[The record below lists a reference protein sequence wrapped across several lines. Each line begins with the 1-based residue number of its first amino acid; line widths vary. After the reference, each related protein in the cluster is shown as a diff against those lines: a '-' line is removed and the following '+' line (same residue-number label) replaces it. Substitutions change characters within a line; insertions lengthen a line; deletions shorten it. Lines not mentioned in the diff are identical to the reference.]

1 MEAAGLAN
9 EIRAAAHAK
18 MEAKFES
25 EARAF
30 LALTSGSAS
39 ASGAEGPGQEPVI
52 DLSAPVE
59 ATPDTKRKVSAFCHN
74 PVAERMGITY
84 HGFENPLAEATAAR
98 TDAALDC
105 LGALAD
111 WIGTID
117 DPSKFVTAMPSAVI
131 SCTTGLR
138 YTVRARCFQSTISLR
153 RLASQRTPRLRGCAR
168 YLTRANHCFFCT
180 ALVTARPRS

>member
-18 MEAKFES
+18 MEAKFEA

-30 LALTSGSAS
+30 HALTAD
-39 ASGAEGPGQEPVI
+39 AGAEGPGQEPVI

-74 PVAERMGITY
+74 PVAEKLGITY
-84 HGFENPLAEATAAR
+84 HGFENPLAEAHAAR

-111 WIGTID
+111 WLGTLD
-117 DPSKFVTAMPSAVI
+117 EPSKFVTAMPSALI
-131 SCTTGLR
+131 ACTTGLR
-138 YTVRARCFQSTISLR
+138 YPCASRSIMCLQRCPEGVPSILIRPIVSCHRHCWFFVPR
-153 RLASQRTPRLRGCAR
+153 PLASPP
-168 YLTRANHCFFCT
+168 
-180 ALVTARPRS
+180 ARPRS